1 MGADQ
6 SDGREHVLTLT
17 ERGIYRVNVFPFRIG
32 WVQTRFQLSRG
43 RNTNDLVRKIDACPF
58 VKIELFY
65 HFLDAFELHLESE
78 TIEIAI
84 AGFHD
89 RNVHVGHAVIATHA
103 ACELVADRDASTA
116 HQIRMLDGDSPLL

>member
-6 SDGREHVLTLT
+6 SDRREHVLTLT

-43 RNTNDLVRKIDACPF
+43 RDTDDLVRKIDACPF

-65 HFLDAFELHLESE
+65 HFLDAFELHLQSE
-78 TIEIAI
+78 TIEIAVTR
-84 AGFHD
+84 FHD
-89 RNVHVGHAVIATHA
+89 CDMHIGRTVIPTHA
-103 ACELVADRDASTA
+103 ASELVTDRDASAA
-116 HQIRMLDGDSPLL
+116 H